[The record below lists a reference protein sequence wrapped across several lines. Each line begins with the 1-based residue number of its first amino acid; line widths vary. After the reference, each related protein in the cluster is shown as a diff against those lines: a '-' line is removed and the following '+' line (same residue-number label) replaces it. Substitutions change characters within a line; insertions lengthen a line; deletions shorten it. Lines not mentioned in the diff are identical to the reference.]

1 MIRDLLS
8 LCPRCKKESIFIG
21 VTKLK
26 DSCNKCGLGY
36 KPENIGDGASYLT
49 TFLLCFIITP
59 TILYIEIRYS
69 ISFLLYLF
77 VVFPITL
84 ILSIILLRITRYLLI
99 KKNYDIT

>member
-1 MIRDLLS
+1 MKRNLLS

-26 DSCNKCGLGY
+26 NSCNKCGLSY
-36 KPENIGDGASYLT
+36 KPENVGDGASYIT

-59 TILYIEIRYS
+59 AILYIEIQYS
-69 ISFLLYLF
+69 ISFLLYF
-77 VVFPITL
+77 SVVFPITL

-99 KKNYDIT
+99 KKNYKIT

>member
-1 MIRDLLS
+1 MKRDFLS

-59 TILYIEIRYS
+59 TILYIEIRYPL
-69 ISFLLYLF
+69 SFLLYLF
-77 VVFPITL
+77 VVIPTTLKLYL
-84 ILSIILLRITRYLLI
+84 ILT
-99 KKNYDIT
+99 